1 MPILQQK
8 DREAVQK
15 RFDTGLRRDVNVT
28 VYTQLNTGLYVPGR
42 ECQYCG
48 PAQELME
55 EISALSPRIHLDVVD
70 FYNSGD
76 EVEERGVERIPATV
90 IDTGH
95 EGNVR
100 FYGIPSGFEFATLIE
115 SIIGASEKKSSLQLE
130 TRRHLK
136 GLEEDVRI
144 QVFVTPTCQYCPTL
158 ARLAHA
164 MALES
169 PRVTADVIEVQE
181 FPDLAALYRVRGV
194 PKTVINDNVE
204 FTGAVTED
212 VLIQRVLQAVGAAED
227 EGVAVEQT
235 PAQTTLLP

>member
-1 MPILQQK
+1 M
-8 DREAVQK
+8 
-15 RFDTGLRRDVNVT
+15 
-28 VYTQLNTGLYVPGR
+28 
-42 ECQYCG
+42 
-48 PAQELME
+48 
-55 EISALSPRIHLDVVD
+55 
-70 FYNSGD
+70 
-76 EVEERGVERIPATV
+76 
-90 IDTGH
+90 
-95 EGNVR
+95 
-100 FYGIPSGFEFATLIE
+100 
-115 SIIGASEKKSSLQLE
+115 
-130 TRRHLK
+130 
-136 GLEEDVRI
+136 
-144 QVFVTPTCQYCPTL
+144 FVTPTCQYCPTL